1 MKNFNWEKYSKPV
14 ILIAFI
20 VILSILRPKAFLSLD
35 NFSNVLWSV
44 SVIGIMVSGTI
55 FVVLIGGIDLSIAT
69 LCAFTATVVVS
80 VTHALGDTP
89 GAVAAGVVAALAV
102 GALAGVVHGVIITT
116 FNIPAFLVTFA
127 SQSVFMGL
135 AMIMTNNKIVSCTVP
150 AFTAI
155 GSMKILGFP
164 LPVYFMIIIALIS
177 WYVLRKTVFG
187 RYIYA
192 VGGNPTAS
200 EISGINVRL
209 ASIMCYVLSGLTTA
223 LGGIV
228 LASMTQQAS
237 SSTGA
242 GYTNDVITAGVIGGV
257 SLLGGVGTVPGA
269 IFGAV
274 LMGLLNN
281 GLNLMSVPSTHA
293 GLVKGLVIVVAVAF
307 DALQHADQSRKKAK
321 KVVKKADK
329 AA

>member
-1 MKNFNWEKYSKPV
+1 MKQINWSKYSKPI
-14 ILIAFI
+14 ILVAFI

-55 FVVLIGGIDLSIAT
+55 FVFLIGGIDLSIAT
-69 LCAFTATVVVS
+69 LCAFTAVVVVE
-80 VTHALGDTP
+80 VTHALGDNP
-89 GAVAAGVVAALAV
+89 GAVFAGVLAALCV
-102 GALAGVVHGVIITT
+102 GALAGLLHGLIITT
-116 FNIPAFLVTFA
+116 FHIPAFLVTFA
-127 SQSVFMGL
+127 TQSIFLGL
-135 AMIMTNNKIVSCTVP
+135 AMVLTNNKIVSCTVP

-155 GSMKILGFP
+155 GSKKILGFP
-164 LPVYFMIIIALIS
+164 MPVYFMIIIALVS
-177 WYVLRKTVFG
+177 WFVLRKTVFG
-187 RYIYA
+187 RYVYA

-200 EISGINVRL
+200 EISGINVRW
-209 ASIMCYVLSGLTTA
+209 ASITCYILSGLTTA

-228 LASMTQQAS
+228 LSSMTQQAS

-257 SLLGGVGTVPGA
+257 SLLGGEGTVPGA

-293 GLVKGLVIVVAVAF
+293 GLVKGLVIIVAVAF
-307 DALQHADQSRKKAK
+307 DAMQHADQSRKKAK
-321 KVVKKADK
+321 KVSK

>member
-1 MKNFNWEKYSKPV
+1 M
-14 ILIAFI
+14 
-20 VILSILRPKAFLSLD
+20 
-35 NFSNVLWSV
+35 
-44 SVIGIMVSGTI
+44 
-55 FVVLIGGIDLSIAT
+55 
-69 LCAFTATVVVS
+69 
-80 VTHALGDTP
+80 
-89 GAVAAGVVAALAV
+89 
-102 GALAGVVHGVIITT
+102 IITT

-127 SQSVFMGL
+127 SQSVFLGL

-164 LPVYFMIIIALIS
+164 LPVYFMIIIALVS
-177 WYVLRKTVFG
+177 WYMLRKTVFG

-192 VGGNPTAS
+192 VGGNATAS

-209 ASIMCYVLSGLTTA
+209 CSIMCYVLSGLTTA

-307 DALQHADQSRKKAK
+307 DALQHADQSRKKVK